1 MITLGRAAYQS
12 ELRFNEYYGLS
23 TDSKPTAA
31 TGTVGIPNGS
41 TLYCMDDQVTFMY
54 DAENDEWRQQ

>member
-23 TDSKPTAA
+23 SDHKPTFASDGV
-31 TGTVGIPNGS
+31 TIPNGS

-54 DAENDEWRQQ
+54 DAQNDEWRQQ